1 MALGLGAA
9 LAGSHSMKNLLISVF
24 LSTISASS
32 AYLVSDSI
40 ARADDWG
47 CEVILCLSNP
57 GGATQYAPCRP
68 PIHRLWRELARGH
81 AFPTCSSVGFR
92 ASRPRYEPY
101 SCDEGFRLTTRSSD
115 RGNEASCVSTAPQ
128 TVSNSECHYER
139 AGSAISSRWDHLG
152 GERQCRRYVTRRP
165 KVRSKPHFV
174 DVTID
179 GIGRQRVWC

>member
-1 MALGLGAA
+1 
-9 LAGSHSMKNLLISVF
+9 MKNLLISVF

-101 SCDEGFRLTTRSSD
+101 YCNEGFRLTTRTND
-115 RGNEASCVSTAPQ
+115 RGNEASCISMTPQ
-128 TVSNSECHYER
+128 TVSKSECYYGE
-139 AGSAISSRWDHLG
+139 AGGVPSSRWYRASG
-152 GERQCRRYVTRRP
+152 QRQCRRYVTRRP
-165 KVRSKPHFV
+165 NVRSKPHFF

-179 GIGRQRVWC
+179 GIGRQRVWY

>member
-1 MALGLGAA
+1 
-9 LAGSHSMKNLLISVF
+9 MKNLLISVF
-24 LSTISASS
+24 LSTTNASS

-68 PIHRLWRELARGH
+68 PITGLWRELARGH
-81 AFPTCSSVGFR
+81 AFPACSGVSFR

-101 SCDEGFRLTTRSSD
+101 ACDEGFRLTTRTSD
-115 RGNEASCVSTAPQ
+115 RGREASCVSTTPQ
-128 TVSNSECHYER
+128 TVSGRECYSDQ
-139 AGSAISSRWDHLG
+139 AGGAPSSRRYHPG
-152 GERQCRRYVTRRP
+152 SQRQCRRYVTRRP
-165 KVRSKPHFV
+165 IVRSKPHYV

-179 GIGRQRVWC
+179 GVGTQRMRY

>member
-1 MALGLGAA
+1 MAPGLGAA
-9 LAGSHSMKNLLISVF
+9 LAGSHSMKNRLISVF

-81 AFPTCSSVGFR
+81 AFPTCSGVGFQ
-92 ASRPRYEPY
+92 ASRPGYEPY
-101 SCDEGFRLTTRSSD
+101 YCDGGYRLTIRYGD
-115 RGNEASCVSTAPQ
+115 RRREVGCVSTAPQ
-128 TVSNSECHYER
+128 TVSNSKCYSDGRSASPIPGWR
-139 AGSAISSRWDHLG
+139 ANG
-152 GERQCRRYVTRRP
+152 GERQCRRYVTTRPHVRP
-165 KVRSKPHFV
+165 KPHYV

-179 GIGRQRVWC
+179 GIGRQRVWY